1 MEPGVTGLREGA
13 PSPTFSSRTK
23 QSLVQWGSRVEMPTV
38 SQRMED
44 RLGRRTGGGPSQGR
58 HMGKPNLEGW
68 PSLKDT
74 PQTAPTNW
82 LVRCC
87 WVGQKPSGPSVV

>member
-1 MEPGVTGLREGA
+1 MMEPGVTGLREGA

-44 RLGRRTGGGPSQGR
+44 RLGRRTGGGALSGETHGEAQPGGLAFPKR
-58 HMGKPNLEGW
+58 H
-68 PSLKDT
+68 
-74 PQTAPTNW
+74 PTNS
-82 LVRCC
+82 
-87 WVGQKPSGPSVV
+87 PH